1 MYVNTQQ
8 RWNFLKVPPGGC
20 ERGRWRGEKIKRKLS
35 EVNIRVVSRGQNELI
50 GKLIMAADDVISIG
64 GRLWSS
70 CTFQHSCIPASI
82 NQLA

>member
-50 GKLIMAADDVISIG
+50 GKLKMAPRDSFG
-64 GRLWSS
+64 YKPPGEGTGRREGKL
-70 CTFQHSCIPASI
+70 
-82 NQLA
+82 NGNYRG